1 MHGQRLKDST
11 LLQNLISRHHSKI
24 IISSHAEEGLQ
35 SPRCR
40 PTQPLFRSAT
50 FLLNLNMSFT
60 TYTKI
65 VTLLN
70 NIQRIAQKHSS
81 NVHREI
87 RRARVVASL
96 FLHLSP
102 VSPCECLHSHTG
114 YFRPVNY
121 PVKTKGSKHP
131 PDAPHTAPRVP
142 RTYPV
147 TYRRGNK
154 HPGRHVTPDG
164 QRASTSLL
172 AHPLTLRKEP
182 TWQRTSSG
190 QKPTSAP

>member
-1 MHGQRLKDST
+1 MHGLRLKDST
-11 LLQNLISRHHSKI
+11 LLQNLLSHHHSKI
-24 IISSHAEEGLQ
+24 IDGSYAEEGLQ

-40 PTQPLFRSAT
+40 PTQPLFRSTT

-60 TYTKI
+60 TFTKI

-87 RRARVVASL
+87 RGARVVASL

-131 PDAPHTAPRVP
+131 PGTQPHTVQPREVQSRKVNHTRHGNNSLT
-142 RTYPV
+142 RT
-147 TYRRGNK
+147 
-154 HPGRHVTPDG
+154 VTPDG

-172 AHPLTLRKEP
+172 AHPLTL
-182 TWQRTSSG
+182 
-190 QKPTSAP
+190 

>member
-1 MHGQRLKDST
+1 MHGLRLKDST
-11 LLQNLISRHHSKI
+11 LLQNLLSHHHSKI
-24 IISSHAEEGLQ
+24 IDGSYAEEGLQ

-60 TYTKI
+60 TFTKI

-87 RRARVVASL
+87 RGARVVASL

-121 PVKTKGSKHP
+121 PVKTKGSKQTSRLP
-131 PDAPHTAPRVP
+131 APTGYLPGTYQG
-142 RTYPV
+142 TYPSTYAG

-154 HPGRHVTPDG
+154 HPRRHVTPDG

-172 AHPLTLRKEP
+172 AHPLTL
-182 TWQRTSSG
+182 
-190 QKPTSAP
+190 

>member
-1 MHGQRLKDST
+1 MHKVHGQRLKEST
-11 LLQNLISRHHSKI
+11 LLQNLLSHHHSKI
-24 IISSHAEEGLQ
+24 IDGSYAEEGLQ

-87 RRARVVASL
+87 RGARVVASL

-121 PVKTKGSKHP
+121 PVKTKGSKQTSRRP
-131 PDAPHTAPRVP
+131 APTRAP
-142 RTYPV
+142 T
-147 TYRRGNK
+147 RRGNK
-154 HPGRHVTPDG
+154 HPRRHVTPDG

-172 AHPLTLRKEP
+172 AHPLTL
-182 TWQRTSSG
+182 
-190 QKPTSAP
+190 